1 MLTFSMPSK
10 IDLSLKG
17 LVAEAALERLVARV
31 LAHMSDQI
39 AALRERF
46 TAYHAFVG
54 LLTGVNV
61 RVLLH
66 VRFLVK
72 PLAAIL
78 TGVGS
83 RVGVN

>member
-54 LLTGVNV
+54 LLT
-61 RVLLH
+61 
-66 VRFLVK
+66 
-72 PLAAIL
+72 
-78 TGVGS
+78 
-83 RVGVN
+83 